1 MGEKM
6 FTPFLRQTV
15 KDAYK
20 AIHDFALRIRLSHWH
35 LISTAPCN
43 HELELRIVE
52 GGKVVT
58 LEFPC
63 LQTNV
68 GTWNNVDLGSAIRI
82 QPVQWRVWQRD
93 KSPEPHRSQL
103 KLNGRSTSRLVGHMH
118 FAGVPVRARAVGAR
132 RGSFLPGST

>member
-15 KDAYK
+15 QDAYK
-20 AIHDFALRIRLSHWH
+20 AIHNFALRIRLSHWH

-43 HELELRIVE
+43 HALELRIVE

-68 GTWNNVDLGSAIRI
+68 GTWINVDLGSAIRI
-82 QPVQWRVWQRD
+82 QPIQWRVWQRQ

-103 KLNGRSTSRLVGHMH
+103 KLNGRSTSRLVGQMH
-118 FAGVPVRARAVGAR
+118 FAGVPVRAPGVIVR

>member
-1 MGEKM
+1 MREKM

-15 KDAYK
+15 KDVYK
-20 AIHDFALRIRLSHWH
+20 AIHDFALRVRLSHWH

-52 GGKVVT
+52 SGKVVT

-68 GTWNNVDLGSAIRI
+68 ETWINVDLGSAIRI
-82 QPVQWRVWQRD
+82 KPVQWRVWQRE

-103 KLNGRSTSRLVGHMH
+103 KLNGRSTIRPITRLRD
-118 FAGVPVRARAVGAR
+118 ALESAR
-132 RGSFLPGST
+132 